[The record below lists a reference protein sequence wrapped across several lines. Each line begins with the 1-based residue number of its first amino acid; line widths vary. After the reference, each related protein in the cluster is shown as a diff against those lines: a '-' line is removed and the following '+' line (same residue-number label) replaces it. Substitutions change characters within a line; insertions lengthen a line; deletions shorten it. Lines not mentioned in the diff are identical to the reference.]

1 MIDISPTTR
10 FCNLVIK
17 EKIVYFP
24 APLSTKKKK
33 KIPSSMEKDIFSKT
47 FLFPYEKSTWFTSSI
62 FYFIFYLVVGTTANP
77 HGYLPT
83 AIDFSTFKES
93 TSITDTSPLTP
104 FVV

>member
-17 EKIVYFP
+17 EKIVDLP
-24 APLSTKKKK
+24 APLSPNKTQKV
-33 KIPSSMEKDIFSKT
+33 PSSIENEIFSKT
-47 FLFPYEKSTWFTSSI
+47 FLFPYEKSIFLTSSI
-62 FYFIFYLVVGTTANP
+62 FFIFYLVVGTTANP